1 MVRPEQG
8 RVYGCVNCLR
18 MACLVGPPQTKG
30 TTVLRGL
37 VIGVGSAAIVVAGL
51 TGCSSKKEENKT
63 TADAPATAATAAS
76 GSVSASAGAG
86 TAKVTVDGDP
96 MEVQGQV
103 ACAANGSTFTI
114 GVGDA
119 ATGIGIVMAEDASNV
134 TSVGLGNVNGVA
146 LGFQEGAPG
155 GSASATK
162 DGKNYTIT
170 GTATGVDMANPMQ
183 PVTKPFEVVVSCP

>member
-1 MVRPEQG
+1 M
-8 RVYGCVNCLR
+8 
-18 MACLVGPPQTKG
+18 
-30 TTVLRGL
+30 LRGL
-37 VIGVGSAAIVVAGL
+37 AIGVGSAALVMAGL
-51 TGCSSKKEENKT
+51 TGCSGTKEQDKT
-63 TADAPATAATAAS
+63 AAGTTRAPASAATATS

-86 TAKVTVDGDP
+86 TAKVTIDGEP
-96 MEVQGQV
+96 MEVKGQV
-103 ACAANGSTFTI
+103 ACTASGGTFTI

-119 ATGIGIVMAEDASNV
+119 TTGIGIVMAEDASTV

-170 GTATGVDMANPMQ
+170 GTATGIDMANPMA

>member
-1 MVRPEQG
+1 M
-8 RVYGCVNCLR
+8 
-18 MACLVGPPQTKG
+18 
-30 TTVLRGL
+30 LRGL
-37 VIGVGSAAIVVAGL
+37 VIGVGGAAIVVAGL
-51 TGCSSKKEENKT
+51 SGCSSEKKAEEKS
-63 TADAPATAATAAS
+63 APASAATATS

-86 TAKVTVDGDP
+86 TAKVTIDGEP

-103 ACAANGSTFTI
+103 ACASTGGNFTI

-119 ATGIGIVMAEDASNV
+119 ATGIGIVMAEDASKV

-162 DGKNYTIT
+162 DGKSYTIT

-183 PVTKPFEVVVSCP
+183 PVTKPFEIAVSCP